1 VAGGDHL
8 EPRSCVRCASLAL
21 APLPLIFSHKSETP
35 LCGTEAWASQRPG
48 DIIVMILEMHGR
60 PTKAGDTFSAA
71 HIVGWFDE
79 IEEMH
84 TLASAHHGCTVL
96 TADKHQW
103 QLS

>member
-1 VAGGDHL
+1 
-8 EPRSCVRCASLAL
+8 
-21 APLPLIFSHKSETP
+21 
-35 LCGTEAWASQRPG
+35 
-48 DIIVMILEMHGR
+48 MILEMHGR